1 MNKEYTDPSIRLNTT
16 LNVGHLLMSSISLL
30 IVIVGLWVNVNVKL
44 AQLEFEI
51 ASEKEK
57 REGLEN
63 SHEKLILQVTKH
75 TNEVT
80 RLLYEIKLELKDKA
94 DKSSNPKTP

>member
-1 MNKEYTDPSIRLNTT
+1 MNNENTDPSIRLNTT

-30 IVIVGLWVNVNVKL
+30 IVIVGLWINVNVKL

-63 SHEKLILQVTKH
+63 SHEKLMLQVTKH

-80 RLLYEIKLELKDKA
+80 KLLYEIKLELKDNA

>member
-1 MNKEYTDPSIRLNTT
+1 MKEPESTIKLDTT

-51 ASEKEK
+51 SSEKEK
-57 REGLEN
+57 REGLES
-63 SHEKLILQVTKH
+63 SHEKLIIQVTEH

-80 RLLYEIKLELKDKA
+80 RLLYEIKLELKDKE
-94 DKSSNPKTP
+94 DKLSTSKIP

>member
-1 MNKEYTDPSIRLNTT
+1 
-16 LNVGHLLMSSISLL
+16 MSSISLL

-94 DKSSNPKTP
+94 DKSSNSKTP

>member
-63 SHEKLILQVTKH
+63 SHEKLMLQVTKH

-80 RLLYEIKLELKDKA
+80 RLLYEIKLELKDKV
-94 DKSSNPKTP
+94 DKSSNSKTP

>member
-1 MNKEYTDPSIRLNTT
+1 MTKEPESTIKLNTT

-30 IVIVGLWVNVNVKL
+30 IVIVGLWVSVNVKL

-57 REGLEN
+57 REGLE
-63 SHEKLILQVTKH
+63 SSQERLMLQVTEH

-80 RLLYEIKLELKDKA
+80 RLLYEIKLELKDKE
-94 DKSSNPKTP
+94 DKLTKSKTP

>member
-1 MNKEYTDPSIRLNTT
+1 MTKEPETTIKLNTT

-51 ASEKEK
+51 SSEKEK
-57 REGLEN
+57 REGLE
-63 SHEKLILQVTKH
+63 SSQEKLMLQVTEH
-75 TNEVT
+75 TNDVT
-80 RLLYEIKLELKDKA
+80 RLLYEIKLELKDKE
-94 DKSSNPKTP
+94 DKLYKTKNP

>member
-1 MNKEYTDPSIRLNTT
+1 
-16 LNVGHLLMSSISLL
+16 MSSISLL

-57 REGLEN
+57 RAGLEN
-63 SHEKLILQVTKH
+63 SYEKLMLQVTKH

-80 RLLYEIKLELKDKA
+80 KLLYEIKLELKDKA
-94 DKSSNPKTP
+94 DKSSNPNTP